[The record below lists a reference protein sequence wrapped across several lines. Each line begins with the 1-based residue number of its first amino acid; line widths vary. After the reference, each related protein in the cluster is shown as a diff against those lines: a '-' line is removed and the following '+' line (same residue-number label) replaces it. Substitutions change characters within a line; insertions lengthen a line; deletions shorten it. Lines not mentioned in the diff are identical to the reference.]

1 MQLTARI
8 ECSSSSLFLRG
19 LNADRTP
26 QLKAAVGHL
35 SAYME
40 YVFPWFVN
48 PCLDAFSYLQGRY
61 GFEAPVV
68 EQLGRECFVRYRKG
82 NRWVSIAYEPG
93 LVPIVELF
101 YPSPDIKHRSIPRL
115 KTGLAKPK
123 RFRDIDESQ
132 QRQTLQAQ
140 AADLETKEAE
150 FLMGE

>member
-1 MQLTARI
+1 MM
-8 ECSSSSLFLRG
+8 E
-19 LNADRTP
+19 
-26 QLKAAVGHL
+26 HL
-35 SAYME
+35 
-40 YVFPWFVN
+40 FPWFVN
-48 PCLDAFSYLQGRY
+48 PCLHAFSYLQTRY

-68 EQLGRECFVRYRKG
+68 EQLGRECFIRYRKG

-101 YPSPDIKHRSIPRL
+101 YPSPEIKHRRIPRL
-115 KTGLAKPK
+115 EIGLATPK

-150 FLMGE
+150 FLLGE